1 MRKSLLVPSLLLS
14 VVVAAGAQEGKVTG
28 KLNCQKPDVNAAEN
42 AGDVAGHMLMLTKA
56 KCTWP
61 TPPVI
66 AGNKTGATIDV
77 AMGEMHAGKGTQHGY
92 SSSVMD
98 NGDTTVV
105 RYEGPMVAN
114 KDGSATFSGTWRYV
128 RGTGKFAGIE
138 GHGTYKGK
146 GAADGSATGD
156 VDGHYTLGGA
166 RKGKTKT
173 E

>member
-14 VVVAAGAQEGKVTG
+14 VLVAAGAQEGKVTG

-56 KCTWP
+56 KCSWP
-61 TPPVI
+61 TPAVV
-66 AGNKTGATIDV
+66 AGNKTGATMDV

-105 RYEGPMVAN
+105 RYEGSMQAN

-138 GHGTYKGK
+138 GHGTYNTKAPANGT
-146 GAADGSATGD
+146 ATRH
-156 VDGHYTLGGA
+156 VHGHYTLGDA
-166 RKGKTKT
+166 RH
-173 E
+173 

>member
-56 KCTWP
+56 KCTWR

-92 SSSVMD
+92 SSTVM
-98 NGDTTVV
+98 GKGAPTVV
-105 RYEGPMVAN
+105 GYEGPQWA
-114 KDGSATFSGTWRYV
+114 SR
-128 RGTGKFAGIE
+128 AGP
-138 GHGTYKGK
+138 
-146 GAADGSATGD
+146 
-156 VDGHYTLGGA
+156 
-166 RKGKTKT
+166 
-173 E
+173 